1 VKLGDGYIELG
12 IKDGKF
18 YKDLAIAEAKMRKVM
33 DSAEMRSVRILG
45 GIGKQFSQV
54 VGQLT
59 GGSAK
64 AFAAMRAE
72 LSKVTGSVGLGKTSV
87 SIESI
92 SIAAKAAA
100 LHTKALK
107 TNLAGTSFPNGRS
120 IGTSIREI
128 ASGLREAVI
137 SSKSLKTSLSA
148 INGNSL
154 GSLAGSLAR
163 VASEA
168 ARARR
173 ESERLSS
180 AVKAIRPPTV
190 TMGPPKQSGGAGG
203 GGGFSLASLAF
214 SSGLGNLASNA
225 FTGLTSAAY
234 NATAAMF
241 RYSAQTQ
248 AALVDFEV
256 LLGSAKQAQP
266 LVAEMTSL
274 AARTPLSLGQVTEV
288 TRMLVSFGRSAADAL
303 DEVRMLGD
311 ISGGEA
317 ERMKRMALAFGQVAT
332 KGRLMGQ
339 EVLQL
344 TENGFNPL
352 AEISK
357 LTGESIADLSKRME
371 DGGISFDEFRKAVVA
386 ATSAGGRHAGR
397 MEAVGK
403 TLGGAWSQATD
414 GFTQYLSA
422 IGTGL
427 DKTLNLTGFLQS
439 ASNGFLFL
447 RDATKEFYEQI
458 SPGAA
463 KFRELFSV
471 IGIGSSQSG
480 SMLRDIYRLG
490 GDAFNAVADSA
501 YQFKSQLM
509 GLNVAAGVL
518 SSGVSLA
525 VSTMSYS
532 FRNIGDIGL
541 IAFENVR
548 NAVGSLSSTISAW
561 AQNIASLAGWAAEN
575 IVSNFAQALSGVG
588 TLFQNLTGNIAELW
602 SAMITEISTGKE
614 IKPNLKP
621 LIEGFKLQLSPL
633 PGLVASQFKSD
644 QGLID
649 AALGNIAAREAE
661 LRNGRPK
668 SENEKL
674 AGGSGSSTDSTKGD
688 GKDKSAN
695 RSQFVS
701 ISDVVKNLQ
710 QTLGRDLAQEQLNV
724 LKGIEKNTNDAG
736 GKGGKP
742 VDNSLAKS
750 ASRIGVPPTGTDQK
764 QHLTKLS
771 TIAEY
776 AKKQQAAFDQMNKSL
791 SALANKPSTFVLG

>member
-1 VKLGDGYIELG
+1 MKLGDGYIELG
-12 IKDGKF
+12 LMDGKF

-154 GSLAGSLAR
+154 GSLAGSLAK

-190 TMGPPKQSGGAGG
+190 SMGSPKQSGGVGG
-203 GGGFSLASLAF
+203 GSGFSLASLAF

-225 FTGLTSAAY
+225 FSGLTSVAY

-248 AALVDFEV
+248 SALVDFEV
-256 LLGSAKQAQP
+256 LLGSAKQAQS

-352 AEISK
+352 VEISK
-357 LTGESIADLSKRME
+357 MTGESIADLSKRME

-414 GFTQYLSA
+414 AVSQFASV
-422 IGTGL
+422 IGSGL
-427 DKTLNLTGFLQS
+427 DKTFNITGFLQV
-439 ASNGFLFL
+439 AANGFLNL
-447 RDATKEFYEQI
+447 RDVTKEFFQQI
-458 SPGAA
+458 SPGTA
-463 KFRELFSV
+463 KLREVMSLLTDIS
-471 IGIGSSQSG
+471 GGQALASSYADAWASG
-480 SMLRDIYRLG
+480 
-490 GDAFNAVADSA
+490 FNLVADSV
-501 YQFKSQLM
+501 YRFKSEI
-509 GLNVAAGVL
+509 AGVGSL
-518 SSGVSLA
+518 LKSANQITSSFYSNMA
-525 VSTMSYS
+525 FS

-548 NAVGSLSSTISAW
+548 NAVGSLSSTISDW

-750 ASRIGVPPTGTDQK
+750 ASRIGVPSTGTDQK
-764 QHLTKLS
+764 QHLAKLS

-791 SALANKPSTFVLG
+791 SALANKLSTFVLG